1 MSKEDEGKSKRSA
14 DQVWNALAPALNETD
29 QTISRLQSELAATR
43 AELSQLVD
51 IFVGQGTL
59 TPNHRKLL
67 SRVARS
73 AGEPPRVHLQV
84 VADKYVMEGSDVD
97 CDSLLP
103 ICRARCCSLH
113 FPLSRQDLDEGKV
126 RWQIDNPYMIRQN
139 SDGYCTH
146 IDRASKHCT
155 VYEVRPAACRG
166 FDCRED
172 PRIWTDFE
180 KRILAPWPAWVKPD

>member
-1 MSKEDEGKSKRSA
+1 MSSEDEGNPTWTA
-14 DQVWNALAPALNETD
+14 DQVWDKLAPALRESE
-29 QTISRLQSELAATR
+29 QTVSRLQSELSATR

-51 IFVGQGTL
+51 ILVGQGSL
-59 TPNHRKLL
+59 TQGHRKLL
-67 SRVARS
+67 GRVARS

-84 VADKYVMEGSDVD
+84 VTDKYSMEGSDVD
-97 CDSLLP
+97 CDSLLS

-113 FPLSRQDLDEGKV
+113 FPLSRQDLDEGHV
-126 RWQIDNPYMIRQN
+126 RWQIDNPYMIRQE

-146 IDRASKHCT
+146 IDRPSKHCT
-155 VYEVRPAACRG
+155 VYQVRPAACRG

-180 KRILAPWPAWVKPD
+180 KKILAPWPAWVKPD